1 MITTQDHRLRGIILL
16 IMTALL
22 WSLGGL
28 LIKLINW
35 NPMAIA
41 GTRSGIAALM
51 IFLYLRRPKF
61 TWNKYQLWGAVAYS
75 ATVLLFVLGNKM
87 TTAANTIL
95 LQYTSPIWI
104 ALFGGWFLGER
115 VKWRDWLF
123 ITFVLC
129 GMVLLFM
136 DQLSVT
142 GFWGNIAAV
151 VSGISFGWLTM
162 LMRRQKA
169 GSPVETVLLGN
180 ILTFIIALP
189 FMAQG
194 PLPPA
199 GDWVYLLLLGIFQLG
214 LSYILYAEAI
224 KHITALSS
232 ILIAMIEPILNPLWV
247 LLIIGEVPGSWAV
260 VGGVIILGTVTLR
273 AVREA
278 SPKS

>member
-1 MITTQDHRLRGIILL
+1 
-16 IMTALL
+16 
-22 WSLGGL
+22 
-28 LIKLINW
+28 
-35 NPMAIA
+35 
-41 GTRSGIAALM
+41 
-51 IFLYLRRPKF
+51 
-61 TWNKYQLWGAVAYS
+61 
-75 ATVLLFVLGNKM
+75 
-87 TTAANTIL
+87 
-95 LQYTSPIWI
+95 
-104 ALFGGWFLGER
+104 
-115 VKWRDWLF
+115 
-123 ITFVLC
+123 
-129 GMVLLFM
+129 VLLFM

-278 SPKS
+278 GRA